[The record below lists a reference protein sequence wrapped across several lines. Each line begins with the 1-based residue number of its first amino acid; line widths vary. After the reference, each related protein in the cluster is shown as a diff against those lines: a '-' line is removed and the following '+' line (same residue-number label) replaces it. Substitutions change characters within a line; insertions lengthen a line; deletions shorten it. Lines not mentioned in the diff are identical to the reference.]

1 MKFKGL
7 NVMNRYK
14 SIENRDQLSLMPMC
28 LDDMIAPDSEVRAI
42 DAIVDSMD
50 IQSMGFTYS
59 ITKETGR
66 KPYSPID
73 IFKLYTYSYFHGI
86 RSSRKIEREC
96 YRNIEI
102 MWLINELKPDFKT
115 IADFRKNNKD
125 QIKQAFRKFSMICDE
140 LGLIGKE
147 MVAVDGSKFR
157 ANNSR
162 MAYHSENKL
171 RKKIEHYNN
180 AAEQYLLLLDCCDNE
195 ERDSARTNL
204 SRAEIVSKI
213 EGINKRLAELEILRE
228 QVKENGSIY
237 ITDQDS
243 RMMKTNNNGVDICH
257 NVQIAVD
264 DKNHL
269 VVAVDVTSDPVDK
282 EQLHNIALQAK
293 EEVGVDTITAIA
305 DKGYYS
311 ASEFAKCKEDS
322 IIPIVSKA
330 DHSHMAA
337 TKEFGKSQFRYDK
350 VNDGYICPQG
360 HLLKA
365 YNPRKENGKY
375 AGHKRYQNFAAC
387 RECKVKDKCSNSE
400 KGRTIQDRPFQR
412 YADEVDKRTNEY
424 LDMYKKRKQLVEHPF
439 GTIKRALGFSYFL
452 TRGTESVRTESLMH
466 FLVYN
471 MKRAINIIGTMEII
485 GALQG

>member
-1 MKFKGL
+1 
-7 NVMNRYK
+7 MNRYK

-50 IQSMGFTYS
+50 IQSMGFIYS

-66 KPYSPID
+66 KPYNPID
-73 IFKLYTYSYFHGI
+73 MFKLYTYSYFNGI

-102 MWLINELKPDFKT
+102 LWLINELKPDFKT
-115 IADFRKNNKD
+115 IADFRKNNKG
-125 QIKQAFRKFSMICDE
+125 QIKQAFRKFSLICDE

-171 RKKIEHYNN
+171 LKKIEHYNN
-180 AAEQYLLLLDCCDNE
+180 AAEQYLLLLDSCDNE
-195 ERDSARTNL
+195 EINSARTNL
-204 SRAEIVSKI
+204 NRAEIVSKI
-213 EGINKRLAELEILRE
+213 EGINKRLVELEILRE

-269 VVAVDVTSDPVDK
+269 VVAVNVTSDQVDK
-282 EQLHNIALQAK
+282 EQLHSISLQAK
-293 EEVGVDTITAIA
+293 EELGANKITAIA

-311 ASEFAKCKEDS
+311 ASEFVKCKEDS

-337 TKEFGKSQFRYDK
+337 TKEYGKSQFRYDE
-350 VNDGYICPQG
+350 VNDGYVCPQG

-387 RECKVKDKCSNSE
+387 RECRVKDKCSNSG

-412 YADEVDKRTNEY
+412 YADEVDKRTTEY
-424 LDMYKKRKQLVEHPF
+424 IDMYKKRKQLVEHPF

-471 MKRAINIIGTMEII
+471 MKRVINIIGTKEII
-485 GALQG
+485 GVLQR